1 MTSSEPRSFQCITA
15 ARAAELIR
23 SEAAM
28 TIFDVRDPVSY
39 QQAHVAAAAHLTE
52 QRLGAWLRR
61 LDKEM
66 PILIY
71 CYHGNASKT
80 YAQMFVDFRFTR
92 VYSVDGGYQPLAAAL
107 GAQREVLPAAQGG
120 SQP

>member
-15 ARAAELIR
+15 AQAAELIR
-23 SEAAM
+23 SRAAM

-107 GAQREVLPAAQGG
+107 GAPREVLPAAQGG

>member
-107 GAQREVLPAAQGG
+107 GVQREVLPAAQGG